1 MHYVLSPIGNVRI
14 EQNRHFSSYRYI
26 KLAAM
31 TNTFILS
38 ALMLAREGASVTATD
53 IR

>member
-1 MHYVLSPIGNVRI
+1 MAFFTDLTLKIGVIWYGGR
-14 EQNRHFSSYRYI
+14 EPTDI
-26 KLAAM
+26 KPAVM
-31 TNTFILS
+31 INTFILS

>member
-1 MHYVLSPIGNVRI
+1 MSAFLGHSVD
-14 EQNRHFSSYRYI
+14 I
-26 KLAAM
+26 KLAVM